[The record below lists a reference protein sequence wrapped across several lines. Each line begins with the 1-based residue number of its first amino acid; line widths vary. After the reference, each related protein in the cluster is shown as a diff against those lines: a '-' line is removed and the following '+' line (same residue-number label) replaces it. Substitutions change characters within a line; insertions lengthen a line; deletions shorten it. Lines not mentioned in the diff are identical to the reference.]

1 MMTLEEQIEDLR
13 NQVEAT
19 NSKNSE
25 LLKELRIAKNKTKEL
40 DFDTYNKTIEEN
52 EQLKETL
59 SKLDKN
65 SKTEIEKLS
74 KNLTDK
80 DSKLKQILVVDGL
93 RDALIKAGADVKLM
107 DGALALN
114 KDKVML
120 DDTYTPSIGG
130 KDLNTFATEWLG
142 NEGSGYRKFE
152 ETSGGSSN
160 GSGNGATVPKETTVD
175 ASKHKD
181 ASSFMSEAFNSLT
194 K

>member
-1 MMTLEEQIEDLR
+1 MEKTVEELVAELEALA
-13 NQVEAT
+13 N
-19 NSKNSE
+19 KN
-25 LLKELRIAKNKTKEL
+25 KELISEKRKLQSKIN
-40 DFDTYNKTIEEN
+40 DVDMDTYNKTLEEN
-52 EQLKETL
+52 EQLKEEL

-80 DSKLKQILVVDGL
+80 DSKLKQILVTDGL

-114 KDKVML
+114 KDKVIL
-120 DDTYTPSIGG
+120 DDTYMPSIDG

-160 GSGNGATVPKETTVD
+160 GSGNGTPVPKEVTVD

-181 ASSFMSEAFNSLT
+181 ASSFMSEAFNSL
-194 K
+194 KK

>member
-80 DSKLKQILVVDGL
+80 DSKLKQILVTDGL

-114 KDKVML
+114 KDKVIL
-120 DDTYTPSIGG
+120 DDTYIPSIDG
-130 KDLNTFATEWLG
+130 KDLNTFAK
-142 NEGSGYRKFE
+142 NF
-152 ETSGGSSN
+152 
-160 GSGNGATVPKETTVD
+160 
-175 ASKHKD
+175 
-181 ASSFMSEAFNSLT
+181 
-194 K
+194 

>member
-1 MMTLEEQIEDLR
+1 MEKTVEELMEEVNAL
-13 NQVEAT
+13 T
-19 NSKNSE
+19 SKN
-25 LLKELRIAKNKTKEL
+25 KELISEKRKLQSKIN
-40 DFDTYNKTIEEN
+40 DVDMDTYNKTLEEN
-52 EQLKETL
+52 EQLKEEL

-80 DSKLKQILVVDGL
+80 DSKLKQILVTDGL

-114 KDKVML
+114 KDKVIL
-120 DDTYTPSIGG
+120 DDTYMPSIDG

-160 GSGNGATVPKETTVD
+160 GSGNGTPVPKEVTVD

-181 ASSFMSEAFNSLT
+181 ASSFMSEAFNSL
-194 K
+194 KK